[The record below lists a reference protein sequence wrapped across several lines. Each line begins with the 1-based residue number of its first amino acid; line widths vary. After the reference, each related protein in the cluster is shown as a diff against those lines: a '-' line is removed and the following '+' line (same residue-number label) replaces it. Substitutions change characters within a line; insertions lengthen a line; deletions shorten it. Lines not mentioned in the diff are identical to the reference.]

1 MKEKVQSIEL
11 DQEQINA
18 LLQRASQNKLDETD
32 LDIIKTLVQAIVL
45 LHQAVDDK
53 AASIKRLL
61 RTIFGASSETKKKLF
76 QEEDQQNDDQDDAQ
90 DPSQKPPPKKP
101 PKGHGRNGKDDYTGA
116 AKCTYPHESLKP
128 GDICPLCGQGK
139 VYPIKP
145 KSPIR
150 ITATPPLT
158 ATIHEMES
166 LRCNCCL
173 EVFTADPPEDI
184 GEEKYDEAARSMI
197 AILKY
202 GSGFP
207 FHRLEK
213 LQESLGIPLPAATQ
227 WNLVEQDGT
236 QLFPV
241 YDELIRQAA
250 QGDVVHNDDTNMKI
264 QQLIKEN
271 KEAGSERKGM
281 FTTGIVSVLQGRHIA
296 LFATGRQHAGENL
309 EEILKKRDH
318 NLPPP
323 IHMCDALARNIPKGL
338 QTILANCLTHGR
350 RNFVD
355 ILDNFPDEC
364 RYVIEQLAIVYKND
378 DMAKEQG
385 MSAQDRLVW
394 HQQESEPV
402 MRELKA
408 WAWAQLEE
416 NKVEPNS
423 GLGKAFAYMQN
434 HWDPLTL
441 FLREPGAP
449 LDNNICERALK
460 KAIQHRK
467 NALFYRTLHGARI
480 GDLFMSFIHTCQ
492 LNKVNSFDYLTQ
504 LQKNIKEALAAPQ
517 KWMPWNYHQNLP
529 NE

>member
-1 MKEKVQSIEL
+1 
-11 DQEQINA
+11 
-18 LLQRASQNKLDETD
+18 
-32 LDIIKTLVQAIVL
+32 
-45 LHQAVDDK
+45 
-53 AASIKRLL
+53 
-61 RTIFGASSETKKKLF
+61 
-76 QEEDQQNDDQDDAQ
+76 
-90 DPSQKPPPKKP
+90 
-101 PKGHGRNGKDDYTGA
+101 
-116 AKCTYPHESLKP
+116 
-128 GDICPLCGQGK
+128 
-139 VYPIKP
+139 
-145 KSPIR
+145 
-150 ITATPPLT
+150 
-158 ATIHEMES
+158 
-166 LRCNCCL
+166 
-173 EVFTADPPEDI
+173 
-184 GEEKYDEAARSMI
+184 
-197 AILKY
+197 
-202 GSGFP
+202 
-207 FHRLEK
+207 
-213 LQESLGIPLPAATQ
+213 
-227 WNLVEQDGT
+227 
-236 QLFPV
+236 V

-250 QGDVVHNDDTNMKI
+250 QGEVVHNDDTNMKI

-271 KEAGSERKGM
+271 KEAGPERKGM

-350 RNFVD
+350 RKFVD

-364 RYVIEQLAIVYKND
+364 RYVIEQLTIVYKND

-385 MSAQDRLVW
+385 MSAQDRLLW
-394 HQQESEPV
+394 HQLESEPV
-402 MRELKA
+402 MSELKS
-408 WAWAQLEE
+408 WVSAQLEE

-423 GLGKAFAYMQN
+423 GLGKALSYMQN
-434 HWDPLTL
+434 HWKPLTL

-467 NALFYRTLHGARI
+467 NSLFYRTLHGARI

-504 LQKNIKEALAAPQ
+504 LQKNLKDALAAPQ
-517 KWMPWNYHQNLP
+517 KWMPWNYSKNLP

>member
-1 MKEKVQSIEL
+1 MKKKVQSIDL
-11 DQEQINA
+11 DQEQIDA
-18 LLQRASQNKLDETD
+18 LLQRASQNKLEETD

-76 QEEDQQNDDQDDAQ
+76 QEGQNNDREGTQ
-90 DPSQKPPPKKP
+90 DPSQRPAPKEP

-150 ITATPPLT
+150 ITATAPLT
-158 ATIHEMES
+158 ATIHELES

-173 EVFTADPPEDI
+173 EVFTAAPPEDI

-227 WNLVEQDGT
+227 WNLVEQDGI

-271 KEAGSERKGM
+271 KEAGPERKGM

-309 EEILKKRDH
+309 EEVLKKRDH

-338 QTILANCLTHGR
+338 QIILANCLTHGR

-364 RYVIEQLAIVYKND
+364 RHVIEQLAIVYKND
-378 DMAKEQG
+378 DIAKERG
-385 MSAQDRLVW
+385 MSAQERLVW
-394 HQQESEPV
+394 HQQESKPV
-402 MRELKA
+402 MSELKS

-416 NKVEPNS
+416 KKAEPNS
-423 GLGKAFAYMQN
+423 GLGKALAYMQK

-441 FLREPGAP
+441 FLKQPGAP

-467 NALFYRTLHGARI
+467 NSLFYRTLHGARI
-480 GDLFMSFIHTCQ
+480 GDLFMSLIHTCQ

-517 KWMPWNYHQNLP
+517 KWMPWNYRQNLP

>member
-1 MKEKVQSIEL
+1 MKEKVQSIDL

-18 LLQRASQNKLDETD
+18 LLQRASKNELEETD

-76 QEEDQQNDDQDDAQ
+76 QEEDQQNDDQEDTQ

-116 AKCTYPHESLKP
+116 TKCTYPHESLKP

-145 KSPIR
+145 NSPIR
-150 ITATPPLT
+150 ITATAPLS
-158 ATIHEMES
+158 ATIHELES
-166 LRCNCCL
+166 LRCNLCS
-173 EVFTADPPEDI
+173 EIFTAAPPEDI

-213 LQESLGIPLPAATQ
+213 LQDSLGIPLPASTQ
-227 WNLVEQDGT
+227 WGLVEQTGI

-250 QGDVVHNDDTNMKI
+250 QGEVVHNDDTNMKI

-271 KEAGSERKGM
+271 KEAGPERKGM

-309 EEILKKRDH
+309 EEVLKKRDH

-338 QTILANCLTHGR
+338 QIILANCLTHGR

-378 DMAKEQG
+378 DIANEQG
-385 MSAQDRLVW
+385 MSAQERLVW
-394 HQQESEPV
+394 HQQESESI
-402 MRELKA
+402 MSELKS
-408 WAWAQLEE
+408 WASAQLEE

-423 GLGKAFAYMQN
+423 GLGKALAYMQN

-441 FLREPGAP
+441 FLRQPGAP

-460 KAIQHRK
+460 KAILHRK
-467 NALFYRTLHGARI
+467 NSLFYRTLHGARI
-480 GDLFMSFIHTCQ
+480 GDLFMSLIHTCQ

-504 LQKNIKEALAAPQ
+504 LQKNLKKVVATPQ
-517 KWMPWNYHQNLP
+517 KWMPWNYRENLP
-529 NE
+529 KE